1 MNKLLAIIKREYVQ
15 RVRSKMFLVA
25 TLLGPV
31 MIVIFTVVPAFIMNI
46 KTGAT
51 RIAVVDQSGKM
62 FERVRD
68 SLMQEGDQERE
79 QTQRRAG
86 NIGSTVNSNT
96 KERMEQ
102 VGKASPVSYAV
113 EPVLLNGR
121 ALETVR
127 AELNARVREDKLDGY
142 LIIPADVLTTGES
155 EFLARNRSDMITSEQ
170 IKDRLSNA
178 VRDGRIAEHNI
189 DQNLLREINQPVGL
203 KTTTLGDKGEVEKSG
218 NGFWFVFILGFM
230 IYITILMYGQTI
242 LGAVVEEK
250 ETRIAEVLF
259 SSVRAFPLMLGKI
272 IGVSLVALT
281 QLAIW
286 GLAFGIFALY
296 GVSLLAARG
305 MSISSPEMQPLMIAY
320 FALFFLLGYLIYA
333 TIYALVG
340 SMVTTSQE
348 GGQLAL
354 PVIFVL
360 LMAFYLTFPIIRSPN
375 SPFAFWVSLVPFFSP
390 ITMMVRIVTQTPPF
404 WQIALSLIIGYA
416 TVLLLLWLAS
426 RIYRVGMLMYGKRA
440 SIPEVARW
448 IRQA

>member
-1 MNKLLAIIKREYVQ
+1 MNKLSAIIKREYVQ
-15 RVRSKMFLVA
+15 RVRSKMFVVA

-31 MIVIFTVVPAFIMNI
+31 MIVIFTVVPALIMNI
-46 KTGAT
+46 KTNAT
-51 RIAVVDQSGKM
+51 RIAVVDESGKM

-68 SLMQEGDQERE
+68 SLTQESEEEQE
-79 QTQRRAG
+79 QTQKRA
-86 NIGSTVNSNT
+86 SASSVVNSNT
-96 KERMEQ
+96 KDRVEGMGR
-102 VGKASPVSYAV
+102 AARVSYAV
-113 EPVLLNGR
+113 EAVPLNGR
-121 ALETVR
+121 SLEAVR

-170 IKDRLSNA
+170 IKDRLSSA
-178 VRDGRIAEHNI
+178 VRNGRIAEHNI

-286 GLAFGIFALY
+286 GLAFGVFALY
-296 GVSLLAARG
+296 GVGLLAARG
-305 MSISSPEMQPLMIAY
+305 MNISAPDVQPLMIVY
-320 FALFFLLGYLIYA
+320 FALFFMLGYFIYA

-340 SMVTTSQE
+340 SMVTTAQE
-348 GGQLAL
+348 GGQMAL
-354 PVIFVL
+354 PVIFIL
-360 LMAFYLTFPIIRSPN
+360 LMAFYLSFPIIRSPN
-375 SPFAFWVSLVPFFSP
+375 SPLAFWVSLVPFFSP

-404 WQIALSLIIGYA
+404 WQIALSLIIGYG

-440 SIPEVARW
+440 SLPEVVRW